1 MKNCRSITAVFA
13 ITAILTA
20 CSNTENEPGAFEN
33 RNPLTITASIP
44 RTRAVNNDWQRNDAI
59 GLVMFDAG
67 TTNPCG
73 GKANYCYVTTDGS
86 GTFNAKDEANTV
98 YLPTAD
104 KAADL
109 LAYYPQTSV
118 VTPTNLIVPV
128 DVTTQTNLPA
138 IDLMVADKVTGLTA
152 QNNTASLSFRHKL
165 CKLVLKVQKDDT
177 SADIDISDATA
188 VLKGTKAKASWNLA
202 TAELTQY
209 GDATDIALP
218 MNTDGTGATAIVLPA
233 DAGSGV
239 SVTLTTKSG
248 QSFIATLDPSLAL
261 AAGTVNT
268 YTMTIHRHSA
278 AITATITPWQTGVET
293 GGTSTLDVVSGGNV
307 VLPADTEGQFYVY
320 TADGDNTGIY
330 NWNKTTLAATAPIYW
345 EQLSEAA
352 HTFGATFV
360 PQVSA
365 VAGTNLEKDY
375 LTATASNVSFG
386 GMVKFEMKHAMADFA
401 IMLTSKNTEGNAITS
416 NLFTDEE
423 LKAATITFVS
433 SIESQFDSEKGSLSF
448 VASMP
453 VRTVTLPLTDASL
466 IKFRGMIAP
475 QTITSVVITLG
486 AKTYTFRKYLDLKA
500 GNTNALTLNL
510 VKSATGLDVTLTD
523 WSTILLESS
532 DLGIDD

>member
-1 MKNCRSITAVFA
+1 MKKCRSISAVLA
-13 ITAILTA
+13 ITAVLTA
-20 CSNTENEPGAFEN
+20 CSDKENEPNGFEE

-44 RTRAVNNDWQRNDAI
+44 RTRAVNSDWQLNDAI
-59 GLVMFDAG
+59 GLVLFDAG
-67 TTNPCG
+67 TTTPCDD
-73 GKANYCYVTTDGS
+73 KANYCYVTADGS
-86 GTFNAKDEANTV
+86 GTFNAKDEANKV
-98 YLPTAD
+98 YLPTGG
-104 KAADL
+104 KTADL
-109 LAYYPQTSV
+109 LAYYPQTSA

-128 DVTTQTNLPA
+128 DVTAQINLPA

-165 CKLVLKVQKDDT
+165 CKLVLKVQKDDS
-177 SADIDISDATA
+177 SADVDISNATA

-202 TAELTQY
+202 TAELVQS
-209 GDATDIALP
+209 GDVTDIALP
-218 MNTDGTGATAIVLPA
+218 MTADGTEATAIVLPT

-239 SVTLTTKSG
+239 SITLTTKDG

-268 YTMTIHRHSA
+268 YTMTLHRHSA

-307 VLPADTEGQFYVY
+307 VLPADAEGQFYVY
-320 TADGDNTGIY
+320 TVDGYNTGFY
-330 NWNKTTLAATAPIYW
+330 NWNKTTLTATTPIYW

-360 PQVSA
+360 PSA
-365 VAGTNLEKDY
+365 SVAAETNLEKDY
-375 LTATASNVSFG
+375 LIATASNVSFG

-401 IMLTSKNTEGNAITS
+401 IMLASKNAQGDVTTS
-416 NLFTDEE
+416 NLFTEAE
-423 LKAATITFVS
+423 LKAATVTFVS
-433 SIESQFDSEKGSLSF
+433 SMESQFDSNKGNLSF

-453 VRTVTLPLTDASL
+453 LRTITLPLADASQ
-466 IKFRGMIAP
+466 IKFGGMIAP

-486 AKTYTFRKYLDLKA
+486 GKTYTFRKDLELKA

-510 VKSATGLDVTLTD
+510 VKSATGMDVTLAG
-523 WSTILLESS
+523 WSTTELGNVNI
-532 DLGIDD
+532 GIDD